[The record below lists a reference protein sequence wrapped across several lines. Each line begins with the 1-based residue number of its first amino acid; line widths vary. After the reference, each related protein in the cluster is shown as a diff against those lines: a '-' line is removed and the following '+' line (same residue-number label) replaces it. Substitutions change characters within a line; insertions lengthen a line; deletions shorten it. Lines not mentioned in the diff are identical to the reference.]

1 MLPFGLDEVQGN
13 MTHLF
18 YTTFK
23 QCIREG
29 GVGLFLFVLAVVQD
43 DIIHIHKQGCILTNF
58 AMLKMYQ
65 NLVDRFTSARKHMG
79 ISKKALWGCLFWL

>member
-43 DIIHIHKQGCILTNF
+43 DIIHIHKQGC
-58 AMLKMYQ
+58 M
-65 NLVDRFTSARKHMG
+65 HMG